1 MTEMSAGLV
10 SQPVGRRVCAIVVT
24 YQPELPVLIPLIEQL
39 EASGCDF
46 IVIDNGSSNS
56 GDIRAALRSK
66 VHMLHFIA
74 NAQNIGQAAALNLAL
89 EKVKLLGHEL
99 ALLFDQDSSMGP
111 DFVVRMLHAWDE
123 AQRFRPG
130 NVAAIGPRLVEPRSG
145 RRMPFRTFHHL
156 WEKTET
162 RVGADADLI
171 ETAFLIT
178 SGSLLSMAALD
189 RIGAMR
195 SDYFIDNVDLEW
207 CFRARASG
215 FQLYGTDHASLNH
228 RIGED
233 SSNPLV
239 RHGILVQHSA
249 LRYYYSTRNRL
260 HLHRQ
265 PYAPTVWRIKDT
277 TRFVLKSLYLL
288 VVSPERRAFWSS
300 LRRALRDVKQLT

>member
-1 MTEMSAGLV
+1 MTEVPAHLGA
-10 SQPVGRRVCAIVVT
+10 PFAEPRVCAIVVT
-24 YQPELPVLIPLIEQL
+24 YQPELPVLTPLLEQL
-39 EASGCDF
+39 DAAGCDF

-56 GDIRAALRSK
+56 GEIQAVLNGKLHALG
-66 VHMLHFIA
+66 FIE
-74 NAQNIGQAAALNLAL
+74 NGRNIGQAAALNVAL
-89 EKVKLLGHEL
+89 DKVKIHGHEL
-99 ALLFDQDSSMGP
+99 ALLFDQDSSIGP
-111 DFVVRMLHAWDE
+111 DFVSRMLRAWGE
-123 AQRFRPG
+123 AQRVKPDH
-130 NVAAIGPRLVEPRSG
+130 VAAIGPRLVEPRSG
-145 RRMPFRTFHHL
+145 RRMPFRTFHRL
-156 WEKTET
+156 LEKKET
-162 RVGADADLI
+162 RVRADADLI

-178 SGSLLSMAALD
+178 SGSLISMVALG

-215 FQLYGTDHASLNH
+215 FELYGTDHATLQH

-239 RHGILVQHSA
+239 RHGIVVQHSA

-260 HLHRQ
+260 HLHQQ
-265 PYAPTVWRIKDT
+265 PYTPTVWRIKDT

-288 VVSPERRAFWSS
+288 AVSRERKAFWLS